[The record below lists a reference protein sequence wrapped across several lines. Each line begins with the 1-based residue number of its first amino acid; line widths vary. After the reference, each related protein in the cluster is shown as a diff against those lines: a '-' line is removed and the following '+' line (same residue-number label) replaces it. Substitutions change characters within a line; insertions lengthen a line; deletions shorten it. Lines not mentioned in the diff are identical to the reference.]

1 MSDAIHS
8 IRVLVVDDDPFVR
21 ASLVTI
27 LSAQPDIEVCG
38 EGANGNEA
46 LELFGSLSPDIV
58 LMDIQMSECSGLEAA
73 QKILLT
79 SAQARIVFLTTFAD
93 DEYIVS
99 ALRLGVKGYLIK
111 QEVAQ
116 IAPALRSVLAGQMV
130 LGGEV
135 VGKVDALVG
144 VEPTPSSAFEP
155 NEDVI
160 RKSGLSERE
169 YEIVTLVAQG
179 FDNKEIA
186 GKVYISEG
194 TVRNHVSVILQKLG
208 LKNRTQIA
216 VYYYQAMG
224 FRN

>member
-46 LELFGSLSPDIV
+46 FELFGSLSPDIV
-58 LMDIQMSECSGLEAA
+58 LMDIQMPECSGLEAA
-73 QKILLT
+73 QKILST

-144 VEPTPSSAFEP
+144 VEPTSSSASEP
-155 NEDVI
+155 NEDII

-179 FDNKEIA
+179 YDNKEIA

-216 VYYYQAMG
+216 VYYYQTMG
-224 FRN
+224 FKN